1 MEQKLNKVFIELD
14 QIFGKNGYALGGSLA
29 LKHPQLYAGL
39 SKDREIHDIDIVVFD
54 NSCYR
59 YGEDNKWKDLF
70 KLYRLDRNC
79 RSGSFY
85 DKYGHKLQ
93 CFNIQLLKANVS
105 VDVMTFADLNVAEH
119 FKVHSCHYLGT
130 DRFYCNYVQKASV
143 IMEAKQ
149 QLLDMSILSFNT
161 DGTPAC
167 NYLKHYKDMID
178 LQNSGLLDIFK
189 NDTGKMDMEILPVCL
204 RV

>member
-1 MEQKLNKVFIELD
+1 MEQELDKVFIELN

-59 YGEDNKWKDLF
+59 YGENNKWKDLF

-85 DKYGHKLQ
+85 DVHGNKLC
-93 CFNIQLLKANVS
+93 CFNIQLLKINVS
-105 VDVMTFADLNVAEH
+105 VDVMTFANKDVAEQ
-119 FKVHSCHYLGT
+119 FKVHGCHYLGN
-130 DRFYCNYVQKASV
+130 DNFYCSYVQKVSV
-143 IMEAKQ
+143 IMDAKQ
-149 QLLDMSILSFNT
+149 QLLDMNMLAFDT
-161 DGTPAC
+161 DGKPAC
-167 NYLKHYKDMID
+167 NYQKHYEDMID

-204 RV
+204 RF

>member
-1 MEQKLNKVFIELD
+1 MEQELD
-14 QIFGKNGYALGGSLA
+14 EVFAELNQIFGKNGYALGGSLA

-39 SKDREIHDIDIVVFD
+39 SKDREIHDIDIAVFD

-85 DKYGHKLQ
+85 DVHGHKLQ
-93 CFNIQLLKANVS
+93 CFNIQLLKTNIS
-105 VDVMTFADLNVAEH
+105 VDVMTFADLNAAEQ
-119 FKVHSCHYLGT
+119 FKVHSCHYLGI

-149 QLLDMSILSFNT
+149 QLLDMNMLAFDT

-167 NYLKHYKDMID
+167 NYQKHYKDMID
-178 LQNSGLLDIFK
+178 LQTNGLLEVFK
-189 NDTGKMDMEILPVCL
+189 NDTGKRDMEILPVCL
-204 RV
+204 RF

>member
-1 MEQKLNKVFIELD
+1 MEHELDKVFAELNT
-14 QIFGKNGYALGGSLA
+14 IFGINGYALGGSLA

-70 KLYRLDRNC
+70 KLYRFDRNC

-85 DKYGHKLQ
+85 DKYGNKLQ
-93 CFNIQLLKANVS
+93 CFNIQLLKTNVS
-105 VDVMTFADLNVAEH
+105 VDVMTFADSYVAEQ
-119 FKVHSCHYLGT
+119 FKVHSCHYLGN
-130 DRFYCNYVQKASV
+130 DEFYCRYVQKVSV

-149 QLLDMSILSFNT
+149 QLLDMNMLAFDT
-161 DGTPAC
+161 DGKPAC
-167 NYLKHYKDMID
+167 NYQKHYEDMID
-178 LQNSGLLDIFK
+178 LQNKGLLELFK
-189 NDTGKMDMEILPVCL
+189 NDTGKRDMEILPVCL
-204 RV
+204 RL